1 MDFCL
6 KFLPEALKEWRDL
19 DGSARSQFKKAL
31 VKRLANPHVP
41 GMRLHADLVGCYKI
55 KLRTLG
61 YRLVYQ
67 VHDDEMAVIVIAVDK
82 RDRLAAYKAAVSRL
96 SKQRMTKGS

>member
-1 MDFCL
+1 MTFRL

-19 DGSARSQFKKAL
+19 DGSARTQFKKAL
-31 VKRLANPHVP
+31 AERLVNLHVP

-61 YRLVYQ
+61 YRLVCQ
-67 VHDDEMAVIVIAVDK
+67 IRDDERDK
-82 RDRLAAYKAAVSRL
+82 V
-96 SKQRMTKGS
+96 

>member
-1 MDFCL
+1 MTFRL
-6 KFLPEALKEWRDL
+6 NFLPEALEEWRDL
-19 DGSARSQFKKAL
+19 DGSTRAQFKRAL
-31 VKRLANPHVP
+31 AKRLANPHVP
-41 GMRLHADLVGCYKI
+41 GARLHADLVGCYKI

-96 SKQRMTKGS
+96 SK

>member
-1 MDFCL
+1 MTFRL

-19 DGSARSQFKKAL
+19 DGSARKQFKRAL
-31 VKRLANPHVP
+31 AKRLANPHVP
-41 GMRLHADLVGCYKI
+41 GTRLHADLVGCYKI

-67 VHDDEMAVIVIAVDK
+67 VRDEEMTVIVIAVDK

-96 SKQRMTKGS
+96 AS

>member
-1 MDFCL
+1 MNFRL

-19 DGSARSQFKKAL
+19 DGSARTQFKKAL
-31 VKRLANPHVP
+31 AKRLVNPHVP
-41 GMRLHADLVGCYKI
+41 AMRLHADLVGCYKI

-67 VHDDEMAVIVIAVDK
+67 VRDDEMAVIVIAVDK
-82 RDRLAAYKAAVSRL
+82 RDRMAAYKAAVSRL
-96 SKQRMTKGS
+96 SK